1 MASESAVKKA
11 LETQLHRAVQAI
23 EDTVDE
29 EIAKIEKMD
38 EDDLEKIRRKRLE
51 EMKEKAQK
59 KEAWIAAGHGVYTE
73 LPSERDFFTA
83 CANSPALVCHFYRSS
98 TFRCGIVDKH
108 LALLAPRRVECRF
121 VKIDAEKSP
130 FLTAK
135 LGVRVLPTL
144 VLVKNEKVCDMII
157 GFDDLGGHDDF
168 STEMLDWRL
177 GVAGVVD
184 YQGDLNSPPDL
195 QKKSQKPK
203 NPFGR
208 RPKKTIRGRENDSD
222 DTDEGDE

>member
-1 MASESAVKKA
+1 MANESTTKKI
-11 LETQLHRAVQAI
+11 LETQLYRAVQAI

-38 EDDLEKIRRKRLE
+38 EDDLEKLRL
-51 EMKEKAQK
+51 
-59 KEAWIAAGHGVYTE
+59 YTE
-73 LPSERDFFTA
+73 LPSEREFFAA
-83 CANSPALVCHFYRSS
+83 CAKSPALVCHFYRSS

-108 LALLAPRRVECRF
+108 LSILAPRRVECRF

-135 LGVRVLPTL
+135 LKVRVLPTM
-144 VLVKNEKVCDMII
+144 VIVKNEKVCDMII

-184 YQGDLNSPPDL
+184 YQGDLNSPPDF
-195 QKKSQKPK
+195 QKNQKPR
-203 NPFGR
+203 NPLGR
-208 RPKKTIRGRENDSD
+208 RPKKTIRGREDDSD